1 MPVKVGIVQAGSL
14 LYNTAGTIEK
24 MEELAKKAA
33 KYGAKLVL
41 FPGQTHYILTNLFA
55 IFTFSYASI
64 HPIKLY

>member
-41 FPGQTHYILTNLFA
+41 FPGQTNNLLTNLFVS
-55 IFTFSYASI
+55 TFSYASI